1 VLGRVLDPFFT
12 TKEEGKGTGL
22 GLSMVYGFMK
32 QSGGMVRLYSEVG
45 MGTTVRLYFPT
56 AQEEIVQQPAESTST
71 HEEPGSETILVVDD
85 REEVA
90 ALAQAILEEF
100 GYSVRVAYNGRE
112 ALAALEQYGDIQML
126 FSDLI
131 MPGGMNGVMLAQEAR
146 RRWPNIRVL
155 LTTGYAD
162 TTLERGQTDTSEF
175 EVLSKPYG
183 RLELARRVRKILDG
197 A

>member
-1 VLGRVLDPFFT
+1 
-12 TKEEGKGTGL
+12 
-22 GLSMVYGFMK
+22 MVYGFMK
-32 QSGGMVRLYSEVG
+32 QSGGAVRLYSEPG
-45 MGTTVRLYFPT
+45 LGTTVRLYFPT
-56 AQEEIVQQPAESTST
+56 SQAEANPHTGESGATS
-71 HEEPGSETILVVDD
+71 EEPGSEGILVVDD

-100 GYSVRVAYNGRE
+100 GYSVHVAYNGKQ
-112 ALAALEQYGDIQML
+112 ALAALESHSDIQML

-146 RRWPNIRVL
+146 RRWPHLRVL

-175 EVLSKPYG
+175 EVLNKPYG

-197 A
+197 AG

>member
-1 VLGRVLDPFFT
+1 
-12 TKEEGKGTGL
+12 
-22 GLSMVYGFMK
+22 
-32 QSGGMVRLYSEVG
+32 
-45 MGTTVRLYFPT
+45 
-56 AQEEIVQQPAESTST
+56 
-71 HEEPGSETILVVDD
+71 
-85 REEVA
+85 
-90 ALAQAILEEF
+90 
-100 GYSVRVAYNGRE
+100 
-112 ALAALEQYGDIQML
+112 ML

-146 RRWPNIRVL
+146 RRWPHIRVL

-197 A
+197 AG